1 MTEKQALK
9 IAEKYVG
16 EISTED
22 KIKWLST
29 EVIEVAN
36 CSWLWEVKKNEIQN
50 LKICSIFY

>member
-36 CSWLWEVKKNEIQN
+36 GLAMMSSRDK
-50 LKICSIFY
+50 